1 MTLTHEYGLMLICW
15 STWLVLFEVS
25 LIYLT
30 MYYWKHM
37 VLLDIMVHAFF
48 IVDGLHIETCRLIVI
63 VYIIGESYLID
74 AWLIYLLG
82 ASNDV

>member
-25 LIYLT
+25 LIYLM

-37 VLLDIMVHAFF
+37 VLLDIMVHAFYMWLDY
-48 IVDGLHIETCRLIVI
+48 ILGPVVSELSCTSLGVI
-63 VYIIGESYLID
+63 
-74 AWLIYLLG
+74 AC
-82 ASNDV
+82 

>member
-1 MTLTHEYGLMLICW
+1 MALTHEYGLMLICW

-25 LIYLT
+25 LIYLM

-48 IVDGLHIETCRLIVI
+48 MWIGLHIGTYGWLVDKVI
-63 VYIIGESYLID
+63 MLYIIVDL
-74 AWLIYLLG
+74 
-82 ASNDV
+82 

>member
-1 MTLTHEYGLMLICW
+1 MALTHEYGLMLIYW

-25 LIYLT
+25 LIYLM

-48 IVDGLHIETCRLIVI
+48 IWMGYTLRQIVML
-63 VYIIGESYLID
+63 YIIGES
-74 AWLIYLLG
+74 
-82 ASNDV
+82 